1 MITVIQPSTE
11 SMQRRRGGQRGA
23 SLVMVLIVMTVVSLM
38 GVAGI
43 QIAAMS
49 ERGARNDRDQQVAWQ
64 SAEAALMDAEFDI
77 FGPSV
82 TSTRRSLFGAHPD
95 LTVFAT
101 GCGTDS
107 SSTGNAGLCA
117 IVTSGK
123 PAWMSVDFTA
133 TGSSAPTTAFGTF
146 TSRTFQAGGA
156 GVQPARVPR
165 YVVEAIRDPNDR
177 DLSSTDPK
185 FIYRVTAMGF
195 GPRVDIQAVL
205 QMYYRI

>member
-1 MITVIQPSTE
+1 MTST
-11 SMQRRRGGQRGA
+11 STSLTRMRRQAARQRGA
-23 SLVMVLIVMTVVSLM
+23 SLAMVLIVMTVVSLL

-49 ERGARNDRDQQVAWQ
+49 ERGARNDRDQQLAWQ

-77 FGPSV
+77 FGPVVS
-82 TSTRRSLFGAHPD
+82 STRRSLFGPHPD
-95 LTVFAT
+95 LTAFAP
-101 GCGTDS
+101 GCGT
-107 SSTGNAGLCA
+107 STTNAGLCA
-117 IVTSGK
+117 LVTSGK
-123 PAWMSVDFTA
+123 PAWMTVDFTA
-133 TGSSAPTTAFGTF
+133 TGSAAPTTAFGTY
-146 TSRTFQAGGA
+146 TARSFQAGGA
-156 GVQPARVPR
+156 GVQPAKAPR

-195 GPRVDIQAVL
+195 GPRADIQAVL